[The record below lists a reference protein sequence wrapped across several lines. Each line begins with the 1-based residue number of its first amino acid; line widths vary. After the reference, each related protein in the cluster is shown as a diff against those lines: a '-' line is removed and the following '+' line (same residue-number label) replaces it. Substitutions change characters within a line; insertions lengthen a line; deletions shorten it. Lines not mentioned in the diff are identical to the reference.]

1 MGAVSKMIREK
12 VESVNYV
19 KSLMIGDSEA
29 SDTSN
34 GFLMPVFQQVDLA
47 CQQIRADPGKNFWV
61 SFGKIYEII
70 ELQEGYHAIGF
81 SQGGQFLRAL
91 AQTCPSP
98 PMKNLISIGLV
109 SGAVSR
115 KIY

>member
-12 VESVNYV
+12 VETVNYV
-19 KSLMIGDSEA
+19 KSLMIGDSET

-34 GFLMPVFQQVDLA
+34 GFLMPVFQQVELA
-47 CQQIRADPGKNFWV
+47 CQQIRSDP
-61 SFGKIYEII
+61 

-91 AQTCPSP
+91 AQRCPSP
-98 PMKNLISIGLV
+98 PMKNLISIGSV
-109 SGAVSR
+109 VVC
-115 KIY
+115 